1 MKTNI
6 PVCSAIVTATALAL
20 SLAANA
26 QSINQSNE
34 AYIDRPMLPFAP
46 VAVVTPVAPMAAASS
61 LATAAAFEVL
71 STDRTIREVLQRWAR
86 SSGWKHDQ
94 VHWTLLRDFPIEG
107 TASAEAFKGD
117 FRYAVRTLLSST
129 EATDLPVQPCFY
141 TNFIVRVVPRAEVC
155 DRNPVASAA
164 Q

>member
-1 MKTNI
+1 MKTI
-6 PVCSAIVTATALAL
+6 FPLCAAIATATALCL

-26 QSINQSNE
+26 QSIKQSNE
-34 AYIDRPMLPFAP
+34 VYIDRPVLPFAP
-46 VAVVTPVAPMAAASS
+46 LAAAKPVAPIAAAAP
-61 LATAAAFEVL
+61 LATSAAFEVL
-71 STDRTIREVLQRWAR
+71 GTDRTIREVLQRWAR

-107 TASAEAFKGD
+107 TASADAFKGD
-117 FRYAVRTLLSST
+117 FRSAVRTLLTST
-129 EATDLPVQPCFY
+129 EATDLPAQPCFY